1 MSETTTLHELRILL
15 VPGAGDSGPDHW
27 DRCWESED
35 HRVER
40 VVQANWIGGTR
51 DQWVGTLDR
60 HVRSSDRPAILVAHS
75 LGNIVVSHWAAAY
88 SGAVVGAL
96 LVAPADI
103 DAEWAGEGSV
113 YHEFRPIPMNPLP
126 FPSLLAASTD
136 DRFLS
141 LARARDFAA
150 AWGSRLHIVGPLG
163 HIGSDSKLERWEDGR
178 RLLDQV
184 VKQSLHAG

>member
-1 MSETTTLHELRILL
+1 VRTALHELRILL
-15 VPGAGDSGPDHW
+15 VPGGGGSGPDHW
-27 DRCWESED
+27 DRRWEAED

-40 VVQANWIGGTR
+40 VVQSNWVGGTR
-51 DQWVGTLDR
+51 DQWVDTLDR
-60 HVRSSDRPAILVAHS
+60 HLRSSDRPAVLVAHS
-75 LGNIVVSHWAAAY
+75 LGNIVVSHCAATR

-103 DAEWAGEGSV
+103 DAEWVGEGSV
-113 YHEFRPIPMNPLP
+113 YREFRPVPMDPLP
-126 FPSLLAASTD
+126 FPSILAASTD

-141 LARARDFAA
+141 LARARELAS

-178 RLLDQV
+178 RLLDQIV
-184 VKQSLHAG
+184 RQSLQDN